1 MTRFYR
7 LTGLVTVF
15 ALSLG
20 ILCLCAPFAS
30 AQAKKGAEPPPQ
42 KVEIPPDS
50 DYMFRKDAATLDDI
64 KAKETDPQKRADA
77 LLAWVKDHPKSTRA
91 IAYAAAFYGE
101 VVLGV
106 IKSGDAQKGLAMI
119 QTFQT
124 AAPADA
130 SLVSLQM
137 TAYYQAKNYAKA
149 AEIGE
154 KLYAEK
160 PNAEMEATLYQLY
173 VAIPNTDKALVY
185 GEKLV
190 AANPIEKSYSVA
202 LYLAQVYYQKK
213 NTEKALHYFSEV
225 MNVYGDKVPTGVQ
238 EAAWNTTRAGAF
250 SMMAADAYTKK
261 DFAKAMELYDKVTK
275 YAPSA
280 DEVACQAWYYIG
292 MAKWQNK
299 DQKAAMEPFAR
310 AYVIGKS
317 LSPKAK
323 DNLDNL
329 WKAEHNNSLDGE
341 DAVIAKAKSDLG
353 IK

>member
-1 MTRFYR
+1 MTRFLR
-7 LTGLVTVF
+7 STGLITVF
-15 ALSLG
+15 ALSLSL
-20 ILCLCAPFAS
+20 LCLCAPFAS

-50 DYMFRKDAATLDDI
+50 DYMFRKDAAALDEI

-91 IAYAAAFYGE
+91 IAYAAAYYGE

-106 IKSGDAQKGLAMI
+106 IKSGDSQKGLAMI
-119 QTFQT
+119 QTFQA

-160 PNAEMEATLYQLY
+160 PNADMEATLYQLY

-185 GEKLV
+185 GEKVV

-213 NTEKALHYFSEV
+213 NAEKAVHYFSQV
-225 MNVYGDKVPTGVQ
+225 MNVYGDKVPPGFQ

-250 SMMAADAYTKK
+250 TVLAADAYTKK

-275 YAPSA
+275 YAPST
-280 DEVACQAWYYIG
+280 DEAACQAWYYIG

-299 DQKAAMEPFAR
+299 DQKGAMEPFAR

-317 LSPKAK
+317 MSPKAK

-329 WKAEHNNSLDGE
+329 WKAEHNNNLDGL
-341 DAVIAKAKSDLG
+341 DAIIAKAKSDLG
-353 IK
+353 IR